1 MTPAPK
7 KPNSAAQQMEEEA
20 AAQSGT
26 VDIFRDYCFRGEE
39 TYRIPLKPTLKV
51 IRLMASNTV

>member
-1 MTPAPK
+1 
-7 KPNSAAQQMEEEA
+7 MEEEA